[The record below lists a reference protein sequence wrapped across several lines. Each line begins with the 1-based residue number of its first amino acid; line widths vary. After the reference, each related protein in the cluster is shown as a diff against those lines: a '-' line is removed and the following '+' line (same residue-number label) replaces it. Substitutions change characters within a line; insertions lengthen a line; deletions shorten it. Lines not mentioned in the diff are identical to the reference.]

1 MKTDI
6 KVRTVDIEVS
16 NRLLRCSVL
25 GKGDFQKTILYCH
38 GFPSSRLEALFLN
51 DTALPLGLTIL
62 SVDRPG
68 FGGSTFYPERRIV
81 DWPKD
86 IQHVLRF
93 FSLSKISILALSGGT
108 PYGLVSACKLPSLVE
123 KLVVVSGVSSLNDPH
138 ILKQMSP
145 IHRFLIGMLQKRPRT
160 GLRLA
165 HFAAALLRHFPLSG
179 ALLIGCA
186 FNPTDRELV
195 GDSQVRRVFGRAI
208 NEAFAQGVQG
218 PVLDLQLMSN
228 DWGFDLS
235 EIQVPV
241 TFIHGTD
248 DRFVP
253 PSMMLAN
260 SSKIIGA
267 RTIEIPGEGHLAAVK
282 VRKLILDN
290 LN

>member
-1 MKTDI
+1 MKTDNRI
-6 KVRTVDIEVS
+6 RTVNIEVS
-16 NRLLRCSVL
+16 NRLLNCSVL
-25 GKGDFQKTILYCH
+25 GKGDFQKTTLYCH
-38 GFPSSRLEALFLN
+38 GFPSSRLEALFL
-51 DTALPLGLTIL
+51 DDIARSLGITIL
-62 SVDRPG
+62 SIDRPG

-86 IQHVLRF
+86 IQQTLTF

-123 KLVVVSGVSSLNDPH
+123 KLVVVSGVSSLKEPQ
-138 ILKQMSP
+138 ILKQMKP
-145 IHRFLIGMLQKRPRT
+145 LHRFLIGMLQKRSRT

-165 HFAAALLRHFPLSG
+165 YFAAGLLRHFPCSSS
-179 ALLIGCA
+179 LLIGCA
-186 FNPTDRELV
+186 FNSTDRKLV
-195 GDSQVRRVFGRAI
+195 SDSQVRAIFGQAI
-208 NEAFAQGVQG
+208 NEAFAQGVRG

-260 SSKIIGA
+260 ASKITGA
-267 RTIEIPGEGHLAAVK
+267 KIIEIPGEGHLAAVK
-282 VRKLILDN
+282 VRKLILEN
-290 LN
+290 LL